1 MVKAERSNED
11 NGKGEDDVS
20 PPSTPELLE
29 LCFELENQLSSAEI
43 LPEAPPA
50 SPVMVQEFLEE
61 LEGTEASLPGISPEE
76 ALQANLESE
85 EAAEKVSLPSSSVS
99 SALVE
104 SEEALPLPD
113 AGLLDPHGS
122 PSFQFHS
129 ISFENQP
136 SPGDAYTE
144 TLRASPLMVQEF
156 FKELEGDGKVE
167 PVVGLVDPLDAS
179 HLQNLKPSTLGVKR
193 PASDD
198 GEDDDEVAGP
208 SSKVTKTD
216 TTPSPQW
223 SISSSETKQSSPS
236 SAAGSTESGDFVSS
250 VASGSLEPEEF
261 LDFLN
266 SLIPELE
273 PSHAPPVPP
282 SVSTDASPSST
293 EGPGPSSAPSGA
305 DATVHPW
312 LRVPDFTPG
321 GGEVEFRPECLS
333 SSVVYHVH
341 GSLMV
346 KMRELLVQPKLDHNS
361 ARRLVMYSEFL
372 ANHAYHRMREPVSSP
387 RPTGVAEALGRRFMT
402 FFLLHSASKALRQPW
417 PQQQWWRDL
426 ASAISSTSPFT
437 PGGKG
442 LNSYGKASVALAVQL
457 SAAIELY
464 KSGSAPDDD
473 QLVDLMRKLFCSP
486 VSPHHFKTETWDPWR
501 RDDDPS
507 SSSS

>member
-1 MVKAERSNED
+1 M
-11 NGKGEDDVS
+11 
-20 PPSTPELLE
+20 
-29 LCFELENQLSSAEI
+29 ENQLSSGEI

-144 TLRASPLMVQEF
+144 TLRASPVMVQEF
-156 FKELEGDGKVE
+156 FKELEGGGKAE
-167 PVVGLVDPLDAS
+167 PVVGPVDPLDAS
-179 HLQNLKPSTLGVKR
+179 PVQNPKPSTLGVKR

-208 SSKVTKTD
+208 SSKVAKTD
-216 TTPSPQW
+216 TTPSSPRTVD
-223 SISSSETKQSSPS
+223 SSETKQSSPS

-266 SLIPELE
+266 SLIPESE
-273 PSHAPPVPP
+273 PSHAPSVP
-282 SVSTDASPSST
+282 SAVSADASPSSAVV
-293 EGPGPSSAPSGA
+293 GPGSSSAPSGA
-305 DATVHPW
+305 DTTVHPW
-312 LRVPDFTPG
+312 LRVPDLTPG
-321 GGEVEFRPECLS
+321 GGEVKFRPECLS

-341 GSLMV
+341 GPLMV
-346 KMRELLVQPKLDHNS
+346 KMRELLVQPKLDNTS
-361 ARRLVMYSEFL
+361 ARRLVMYSELL
-372 ANHAYHRMREPVSSP
+372 ANHAFHRMREPVSSP
-387 RPTGVAEALGRRFMT
+387 RPTGVAEALGRRFMV
-402 FFLLHSASKALRQPW
+402 FYSLHSASKALRQPW

-426 ASAISSTSPFT
+426 ASAIPSTPPFT

-442 LNSYGKASVALAVQL
+442 MKKTSQASVALAAQL

-486 VSPHHFKTETWDPWR
+486 VSPHHFKIETWDPWR